1 VTCNLCGSADH
12 SLLYEMPDRH
22 YFRQEAF
29 QIVKCNQCEL
39 GFVNP
44 RPTLSE
50 IQKYYPQEYYA
61 RISQDPRRL
70 MRRFTNQAKYL
81 REIEDRGK
89 SKDLLD
95 LGCAG
100 GDFPRFM
107 MARGWKVE
115 GVEVS
120 KASGRISDFTVYN
133 QQFSDIPVQGSKYDA
148 VTAWA
153 VMEHVHDPMAYFQ
166 KASIVC
172 KKGGLFVFETPNFR
186 SLASRYLF
194 CEDVPRHL
202 YFFDE
207 QTVRRYLEATGFWL
221 VRARYGNDVYE
232 TNSVNWLRFLIKT
245 RIKRQQFYFRDR
257 HLTREEYCLM
267 NNRRRGLPTTLR
279 YAISTPVALV
289 EQLLMPL
296 ITRFQIWQKTFGE
309 CTYVARKL

>member
-1 VTCNLCGSADH
+1 
-12 SLLYEMPDRH
+12 MPDRY
-22 YFRQEAF
+22 YFREEVF
-29 QIVKCNQCEL
+29 QIVKCNHCGL

-44 RPTLSE
+44 RPTFVE
-50 IQKYYPQEYYA
+50 MQKYYPQEYYTLLV
-61 RISQDPRRL
+61 QDPRRL
-70 MRRFTNQAKYL
+70 MRRYTNQAKYL
-81 REIEDRGK
+81 REIEESGK

-95 LGCAG
+95 VGCAG

-120 KASGRISDFTVYN
+120 TSSRRISDFTVYT
-133 QQFSDIPVQGSKYDA
+133 QQLNDIPVQGSKYDA

-172 KKGGLFVFETPNFR
+172 KKDGLFVFETNNFA

-202 YFFDE
+202 YFFDKE
-207 QTVRRYLEATGFWL
+207 TVRRYLEATGFEL
-221 VRARYGNDVYE
+221 MRARYGNDIYE
-232 TNSVNWLRFLIKT
+232 TYPVNWLRFLIKAK
-245 RIKRQQFYFRDR
+245 IKKQRFYFRDR
-257 HLTREEYCLM
+257 HLTREEFCLRK
-267 NNRRRGLPTTLR
+267 NRQRGLSTTLR
-279 YAISTPVALV
+279 YAISTPEAVV

-296 ITRFQIWQKTFGE
+296 ITRFQIWRKTFGD